1 VRMAHEG
8 QEVVGPDGGWVRFL
22 RITEDLLEMEA
33 LFGGVVPLPP
43 PHVHPRQDEHFEV
56 LDGAVRAVIGDH
68 HHRYAAGD
76 TFEVPAGTVHT
87 MGGDG
92 PARVNWQVRPAL
104 RSADFT
110 EAMYEGAVAA
120 DPELFLARYADEVR
134 LVAPVDERQ
143 RSS

>member
-1 VRMAHEG
+1 MAHEG
-8 QEVVGPDGGWVRFL
+8 QEVVGPDGGRLRFV

-33 LFGGVVPLPP
+33 LFSGVVPLPP
-43 PHVHPRQDEHFEV
+43 PHLHPRQDEHFEV
-56 LDGAVRAVIGDH
+56 LEGAVRAVISGH
-68 HHRYAAGD
+68 QLRYSAGE

-110 EAMYEGAVAA
+110 EALYEGAVAA
-120 DPELFLARYADEVR
+120 EPESFLARYADEVR
-134 LVAPVDERQ
+134 VVAPVDETQ
-143 RSS
+143 RSP